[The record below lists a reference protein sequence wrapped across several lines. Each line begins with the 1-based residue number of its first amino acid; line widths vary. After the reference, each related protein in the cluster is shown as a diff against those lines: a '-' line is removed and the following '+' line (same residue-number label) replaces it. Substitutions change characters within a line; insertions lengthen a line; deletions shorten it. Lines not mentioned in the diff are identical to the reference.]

1 MTTPPPSGGPQLS
14 PGQPRHIRQEA
25 TPPAVSVSRS
35 SEPRSAASAGTCA
48 IPGCT
53 RPVESETPGRGA
65 GREAPRVGPKNKY
78 CQQVDGSGARHDK
91 TLAFRIRKNQVTW
104 PPAAGDINAD
114 AEPGPG
120 GVSAVD
126 DRRPVSVARSTLE
139 LLLDQLG
146 DVTDQHERQMAGFS
160 AAIRDA
166 VATLADPDAAVV
178 EVAAVQ
184 REARR
189 RVDTA
194 ENERDVALERLRTVE
209 HAAAAAEQA
218 RVAAEETTEQ
228 ALTDLEL
235 VTEAAAAGDARAAA
249 AETALA
255 QEQTRT
261 AELGVE
267 LTAHTGERDRL
278 GEALGAATGHI
289 AELTAQL
296 SAAGELAEH
305 RAAELAA
312 AHAAHTAL
320 SADRDQLAE
329 QLTEQRRRAETAE
342 AAAARRETELAG
354 ARAELTALTRDRD
367 RLVTELAEQRTVT
380 TGERRRA
387 EAAEHD
393 LVRATTTVEQ
403 TQAQLEQAR
412 AALQDGAARAERV
425 DAELAQAREQGATHR
440 AEAASARTALA
451 DERRHSQ
458 QRLADQRDAYE
469 AQLVALRARRA
480 DTGADPRT
488 DPAVDH
494 PAGQDTATGG
504 PTDDPTDG
512 ADDAR
517 MGRNR

>member
-1 MTTPPPSGGPQLS
+1 MLLGMTAEMGDAASPAASLSG
-14 PGQPRHIRQEA
+14 
-25 TPPAVSVSRS
+25 
-35 SEPRSAASAGTCA
+35 SAAPAGAGAPAGICA
-48 IPGCT
+48 IPGCM
-53 RPVESETPGRGA
+53 RPVESETTGRGA

-104 PPAAGDINAD
+104 PPGTGDINAD

-120 GVSAVD
+120 GVGTGD

-146 DVTDQHERQMAGFS
+146 DVTEQHEQRMAGIS
-160 AAIRDA
+160 GAIRDT
-166 VATLADPDAAVV
+166 VATLADPDAALA
-178 EVAAVQ
+178 EMAAVQ

-189 RVDTA
+189 RVDAA
-194 ENERDVALERLRTVE
+194 ENERDVALERLRTVQ

-218 RVAAEETTEQ
+218 RLAAEETTEQ

-235 VTEAAAAGDARAAA
+235 VTEAAAASDARAAA

-255 QEQTRT
+255 EQQTRT
-261 AELGVE
+261 AELDAE
-267 LTAHTGERDRL
+267 LAARTAERDRL
-278 GEALGAATGHI
+278 DEALGAATGQI

-296 SAAGELAEH
+296 AAAGELAEH

-312 AHAAHTAL
+312 AGAAHTAL
-320 SADRDQLAE
+320 SANRDQLAE
-329 QLTEQRRRAETAE
+329 QLTAQRRRAETAE
-342 AAAARRETELAG
+342 AGAARGETELAG
-354 ARAELTALTRDRD
+354 ARAEHTALTRDRD
-367 RLVTELAEQRTVT
+367 RLITELAEQRTAT

-393 LVRATTTVEQ
+393 LVRATTTAEQ

-412 AALQDGAARAERV
+412 AALQDAAARAERV

-440 AEAASARTALA
+440 VEAASARTALA

-480 DTGADPRT
+480 DPRT
-488 DPAVDH
+488 DRSTDLRADPAVDH
-494 PAGQDTATGG
+494 PAGQDTATDDLADG
-504 PTDDPTDG
+504 PTGG

-517 MGRNR
+517 MEGEDR